1 MKLYSY
7 FRSSASYRVRIA
19 LALKGLEY
27 EFQGIHLRRG
37 EQSAPNFLAV
47 NPQGLVPALV
57 EDDGAVLTQSLAI
70 IEYLEERYPEPCLLP
85 PDPVNRAWVRAL
97 SQIVACDIHPI
108 NNLRILQYLEK
119 ELSLDEPARNAW
131 VLRWIDDGFAAMEKM
146 LQGDQRTGIYCF
158 GDAPTVADICLV
170 PQVFNGQRFGV
181 QMNRYPTLARINRAC
196 MELAAFE
203 EQAPGKQPDAE

>member
-19 LALKGLEY
+19 LALKGVRY

-37 EQSAPNFLAV
+37 EQNAPDFLAV

-57 EDDGAVLTQSLAI
+57 DDDGAVLTQSLAI
-70 IEYLEERYPEPCLLP
+70 MEYLEECYPEPHILP
-85 PDPVNRAWVRAL
+85 PDPVNRAWVRTLA
-97 SQIVACDIHPI
+97 QIVACDIHPI

-119 ELSLDEPARNAW
+119 ELTLDERARNAW
-131 VLRWIDDGFAAMEKM
+131 VLRWIDDGFTAMEKM
-146 LQGDQRTGIYCF
+146 LAGDPRAGRYCF
-158 GDAPTVADICLV
+158 GNAPTLADICLV
-170 PQVFNGQRFGV
+170 PQIFNGQRFGV
-181 QMNRYPTLARINRAC
+181 PMNRYPTLARIHQAC
-196 MELAAFE
+196 MELAAFA